1 MSRLTVGQNTPMA
14 RSCSPGRY
22 PSASDRHVFRT
33 DQSER
38 CLLICTLGLVG
49 LVGLDG
55 AYLPAPSTAGICSP
69 SRLATTING
78 QACGCIHCV
87 HCIG

>member
-14 RSCSPGRY
+14 RSRSPGRY

-55 AYLPAPSTAGICSP
+55 AYLPQHRVRQASVHPAGLQPPSTVRPVAASIASI
-69 SRLATTING
+69 A
-78 QACGCIHCV
+78 
-87 HCIG
+87 